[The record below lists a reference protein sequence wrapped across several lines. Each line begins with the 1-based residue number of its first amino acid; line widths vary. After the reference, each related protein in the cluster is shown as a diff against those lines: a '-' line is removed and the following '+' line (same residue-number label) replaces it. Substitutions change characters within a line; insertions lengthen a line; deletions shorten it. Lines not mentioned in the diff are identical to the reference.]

1 MQAYPTGAQHAL
13 GHGRAPAGGPA
24 DLTVPEAAELSGP
37 APPLDMP
44 RSLPSISAAA
54 SGASSRAPEPY
65 VEPYAEPSG
74 EPWHAGSEDGGRDE
88 AADGE
93 EVVGELARHPSPDLK
108 ARP

>member
-13 GHGRAPAGGPA
+13 GHGRAPAEGLA
-24 DLTVPEAAELSGP
+24 ELTLPEAAELSGP

-44 RSLPSISAAA
+44 RSLPSLSATA

-65 VEPYAEPSG
+65 VEPYAEPS

-88 AADGE
+88 VADGE
-93 EVVGELARHPSPDLK
+93 EVVGESASHPSPDLK